1 MKIIK
6 SVTKTDIGFL
16 VFALA
21 ILAIGLNSEIKRRNL
36 NENSRY
42 TIGITTKVTHNRFGD
57 SFIYFKY
64 FVDSEVFVWSHILD
78 NENVKKE
85 QQYYVIFQSDN
96 PQNSRLLTNK
106 PVSSKVDSI
115 PMNGWD
121 ELPL

>member
-42 TIGITTKVTHNRFGD
+42 TIGITTKVTHNRFGHP
-57 SFIYFKY
+57 FIYY
-64 FVDSEVFVWSHILD
+64 RYSVDSEEFVWSHILS
-78 NENVKKE
+78 NENVRKG
-85 QQYYVIFQSDN
+85 QQYYVVFQLDK
-96 PQNSRLLTNK
+96 PKNSRLLTNK
-106 PVSSKVDSI
+106 LVIGKVDSI
-115 PMNGWD
+115 PINGWD
-121 ELPL
+121 ELPR